1 MSMNYVPVN
10 LSSSR
15 SIELRRSSENLES
28 SINSGIVALEMSYS
42 NPGAANASDE
52 ALTPEEREEVANLP
66 QSTWSTF
73 VSPAER
79 KRRNREK
86 ARQKEEEARRGE
98 REAARQQEQQQPQGQ
113 QQQAGAPLEDT
124 RSTES
129 ADSLT
134 ESERRKA
141 TAIAETSFV
150 SPAERKRRQAQK
162 LKELEANG
170 RKTDDAVAPSGSTSA
185 SVGGAADAAPAPPS
199 KHEDSAQDPS
209 GDGQGNGVDSDTA
222 VPSTTPSPPPEG
234 GTTEQQ
240 KRAAIQL
247 VMKDKSLSPQER
259 QLAIQKIIKG
269 DFKVLG
275 LQQQKQAPRAEA
287 VDVLGEDAVRK
298 LDNGKGG
305 EVPVMDS
312 SSESG
317 SSEEESSEEE
327 SSEEESGSSEEEES
341 SEEGEEYETDEGSS
355 GEEDGD
361 EWLSSSSYE
370 TEETVSGNETGNN
383 DIVSKVVEQ
392 AAALHNNN
400 TGSVENVDTLE
411 ARGSAETEL
420 IDGSLSD
427 SSSYRNPKR
436 RSSLGVG
443 SEFTIPEAEKQQ
455 QWQQES
461 PYQHQ
466 EMAAAVVDATSE
478 VEPNARSELAAKESV
493 RELEAQLDQE
503 LANHSGELESEQKA
517 LLYANVRNQS
527 QLERERHVKVEA
539 QLDAELEN
547 QADLEREQR
556 ERESEFGRRA
566 AIAAEEEKMQ
576 HEAKLQA
583 LAKEWSL
590 RAATE
595 ESSGRLIAQQVRE
608 RDERTLWEEAKQRRD
623 REPQFQLRTPDSAE
637 EEYLLQQE
645 RLREEKEK
653 SRTLAN
659 VQVEREEQLHAMSKE
674 QGQRTATEESSR
686 RLQAATGRKE
696 LTALFWEEVEQR
708 NEQRREQALR
718 EEAEQRRD
726 RESQF
731 QLRTTDSAE
740 EEYLLQQEQLRKEKE
755 RSQAL
760 AKVQEEREEQLLA
773 MSKEQEQRAATEESS
788 RRLQAV
794 REQEELAARI
804 LQEEA
809 EQRNEQRR
817 LREEESRRLQ
827 EAGDAERARLL
838 ALRKEAEHEEQL
850 RLQEERER
858 EEGRIRALRE
868 ETERE
873 QHRIHELR
881 EERKRQEREHRERE
895 EQRLLRAEGEREQIR
910 LQEEREREEQRLLVL
925 REETERRVALREERE
940 REEGRL
946 RALQEERE
954 RHERLAQEEQQR
966 LQADQERLREERET
980 EERRLREQRELHQ
993 RLERERIQRSREE
1006 EEQRGFQHQQRT
1018 QEEIHVTR
1026 TIAPRGSSQH
1036 HRPTSHRASKTLAN
1050 RQSGESG
1057 MSSTALAEAS
1067 GSIPRTSFSRA
1078 NTQQMRSSRYDG
1090 VDDDELNW
1098 RLDSYASLSD
1108 FTIVVHRARPGPYA
1122 PNFDTADVCRI
1133 DFVMDPSNSSS
1144 SRPKRDVYYA
1154 HKAMIAVGSRRS
1166 ELLGRRIRDAENS
1179 SSIDD
1184 RPSDANVHETVML
1197 ESAANAMGAVLDF
1210 LYYPDRSLEIDATNA
1225 VPLVYLGKRYR
1236 IRALS
1241 ELAELYV
1248 MDNIE
1253 SATAMYFLLDSYLYQ
1268 LDEILGRAIDVTAA
1282 NLGETVDFG
1291 PIYRLPPELFRRVV
1305 LSKELNCDSE
1315 LLSLIVYS
1323 YCGEHHSEDIDV
1335 EYFRELTKPRI
1346 MPDIDPKVS
1355 LMVLKF
1361 YVDLVLGDDENCEI
1375 MEALQGDSLS
1385 DRCIAVVAK
1394 HWQGEVCEP
1403 MMVDA
1408 EWADNSTPRAR
1419 ATPTSHHEPAA
1430 LHRSLPPKLQSHLL
1444 EQCILEAKG
1453 NVDAE
1458 KDVARNFEG
1467 QKKAELENNAKSFGH
1482 IVKELQAELEK
1493 SNKSRVNESREYL
1506 TQIEQLQHKAAELEA
1521 QLDRKAKD
1529 LEEYKQ
1535 ELRHFRRVPGIHSFG
1550 RVSED
1555 DPGIIDKTTCTY
1567 SANPDHHYPNHR
1579 RGNRRPTQM
1588 PDKGKDIENLGKEN
1602 GYVYDDG
1609 KGGLLP
1615 VYYYHKKSGGGGK
1628 GGAVEC

>member
-52 ALTPEEREEVANLP
+52 TLTPEEREEVANLP

-113 QQQAGAPLEDT
+113 QQQAGAPPEDT

-317 SSEEESSEEE
+317 SSEEE

-608 RDERTLWEEAKQRRD
+608 RDERTLW
-623 REPQFQLRTPDSAE
+623 
-637 EEYLLQQE
+637 
-645 RLREEKEK
+645 
-653 SRTLAN
+653 
-659 VQVEREEQLHAMSKE
+659 
-674 QGQRTATEESSR
+674 
-686 RLQAATGRKE
+686 
-696 LTALFWEEVEQR
+696 
-708 NEQRREQALR
+708 

>member
-1 MSMNYVPVN
+1 MSN
-10 LSSSR
+10 
-15 SIELRRSSENLES
+15 
-28 SINSGIVALEMSYS
+28 S

-52 ALTPEEREEVANLP
+52 TLTPEEREEVANLP
-66 QSTWSTF
+66 PVDVEHVRLAGGEET
-73 VSPAER
+73 AEQGEGEA
-79 KRRNREK
+79 KGGGS
-86 ARQKEEEARRGE
+86 EARGE
-98 REAARQQEQQQPQGQ
+98 GGR
-113 QQQAGAPLEDT
+113 
-124 RSTES
+124 
-129 ADSLT
+129 
-134 ESERRKA
+134 A
-141 TAIAETSFV
+141 T
-150 SPAERKRRQAQK
+150 AERKRRQAQK

-199 KHEDSAQDPS
+199 KHEDQRKIRAATAK
-209 GDGQGNGVDSDTA
+209 GTAIDSDTA

-608 RDERTLWEEAKQRRD
+608 RDERTLWEEAKAD